1 MTMRR
6 PTARVNVVTVDGA
19 ARRTRPD
26 RIVTEEPL
34 KIRVHG
40 PGEAPVAV
48 AVTLRTPGHDFEL
61 ALGFCVAEGLLAV
74 TSDLATVEYCLG
86 GAGEQE
92 YNVVTVARRSV
103 VGDSVRQRTFAAT
116 ASCGLCGKTTIDDL
130 VTRCDPVDRK
140 QSFAWDGILAAI
152 EGLSTTQAS
161 FATTG
166 GLHAAALFD
175 ASGAIVVAREDVGRH
190 NALDKIVGHRFLA
203 GELPVTGHGVALSGR
218 IGFELVQ
225 KAAVIGAE
233 VVAAIGAPSS
243 LAVDTAREL
252 GLTLIGFVRDGR
264 ANVYTHPER
273 LAFEVG
279 GAE

>member
-1 MTMRR
+1 MRR
-6 PTARVNVVTVDGA
+6 PTARVNVVSVDGPE
-19 ARRTRPD
+19 RRKRPD
-26 RIVTEEPL
+26 RIATEEPL
-34 KIRVHG
+34 EIRLHG
-40 PGEAPVAV
+40 PGETPVAV

-61 ALGFCVAEGLLAV
+61 AVGFCIAEGLLTA

-86 GAGEQE
+86 GIGEQE
-92 YNVVTVARRSV
+92 YNVVTIARRTA

-130 VTRCDPVDRK
+130 VTRCDPVDRE
-140 QSFAWDGILAAI
+140 QPFAWNAIVAAI

-175 ASGAIVVAREDVGRH
+175 SSGAIVVAREDIGRH
-190 NALDKIVGHRFLA
+190 NALDKIVGHQFLA
-203 GELPVTGHGVALSGR
+203 AELPATGHGVALSGR

-225 KAAVIGAE
+225 KAAVAGAA
-233 VVAAIGAPSS
+233 VVAAIGAPTS

-252 GLTLIGFVRDGR
+252 GLTLVGFVRDGR

-273 LAFEVG
+273 LDFETG